1 MENALA
7 SRLGRCVR
15 AYATP
20 APSASGHVGRVGVPM
35 VRISYLPG
43 SRASSERRLRSTPM
57 CSCNLCT
64 ARSSVSLKVSDPLS
78 NCDSFIL
85 NEAAPGTIGL
95 AESRGGGL
103 RNFGWSSGG
112 DQAVEDA
119 QDELASLRALCGR
132 AGIIAVHNTRPRTA
146 PRRSFTAV
154 SSRSRRYGTR
164 GFSVSKQK
172 SFICALRPP
181 PNGQSRI
188 VSVGACA
195 KKPSKL
201 CACGADLETRPAEAP
216 VPGRESSPPSL
227 SAPCS
232 ARPRERP
239 ARVAVPRLLAHF
251 SVCFNTHRR
260 PCNRHRPRAGTQ
272 PRPRAACRAPRIV

>member
-172 SFICALRPP
+172 IHLCAAPP
-181 PNGQSRI
+181 PQWTVTYC
-188 VSVGACA
+188 VSGRMR
-195 KKPSKL
+195 K
-201 CACGADLETRPAEAP
+201 EALKVVRLWRGP
-216 VPGRESSPPSL
+216 RDQ
-227 SAPCS
+227 
-232 ARPRERP
+232 AR
-239 ARVAVPRLLAHF
+239 
-251 SVCFNTHRR
+251 
-260 PCNRHRPRAGTQ
+260 
-272 PRPRAACRAPRIV
+272 

>member
-85 NEAAPGTIGL
+85 NEAAPGTKGL

-132 AGIIAVHNTRPRTA
+132 AGIIAVHKTTSRDCSENRSP
-146 PRRSFTAV
+146 PFRRGRAVTELAGFQYSIRKKKV
-154 SSRSRRYGTR
+154 SSVR
-164 GFSVSKQK
+164 
-172 SFICALRPP
+172 CAPP
-181 PNGQSRI
+181 PMDSH
-188 VSVGACA
+188 A
-195 KKPSKL
+195 L
-201 CACGADLETRPAEAP
+201 C
-216 VPGRESSPPSL
+216 
-227 SAPCS
+227 
-232 ARPRERP
+232 
-239 ARVAVPRLLAHF
+239 
-251 SVCFNTHRR
+251 
-260 PCNRHRPRAGTQ
+260 
-272 PRPRAACRAPRIV
+272 